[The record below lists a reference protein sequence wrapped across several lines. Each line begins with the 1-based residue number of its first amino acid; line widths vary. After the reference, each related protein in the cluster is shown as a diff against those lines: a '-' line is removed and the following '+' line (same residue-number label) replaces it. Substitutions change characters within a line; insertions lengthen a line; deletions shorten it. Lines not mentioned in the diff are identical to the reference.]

1 MTPEATGGYVSA
13 ELGARLRR
21 AREAAG
27 LTQEALAERSGLGV
41 RTISDLERGRT
52 RPRPSTVRQLLSVLE
67 LPAPRGPVV
76 TAPARAQLPA
86 DIADFTGRD
95 GQVKQLVSALAQP
108 EDRTSAGRVPI
119 CLIAGTGGIGK
130 SALAVHTAHQISA
143 QFPDGQLYLNLRGS
157 GARPVQP
164 REALARLA
172 RDLGADKATV
182 LVDEDECAARYRGLA
197 AGMRL
202 LIVLDDA
209 RDAAQV
215 RPLVPGV
222 AGCAVL
228 ITSRHR
234 MPDLAGAQL
243 IDLDLLGE
251 DEAAELF
258 STIVE
263 PARVAAEPEA
273 AKSVL
278 AACGGLPLAVRI
290 AAARLVVRPGWPI
303 AALAG
308 RLADARSWLAELQAG
323 DLAVRASLLVSYE
336 SVRPADAGEAA
347 PDRVFR
353 LLGLTE
359 GPDIA
364 LPAAAELLGLPA
376 AEAERS
382 LELLVDCHLLQC
394 ASPGRYCLHDLPRA
408 FALEQ
413 ALAEESEAS
422 RSAAL
427 RRMLTWY
434 VRTAT
439 AAAIAIRPGAKNAQ
453 LEPAELE
460 EPSLRFDSGDDA
472 AAWCEAELA
481 NLVSAVRQAAS
492 LAEHEL
498 AWDLAWYLTA
508 PFDLRGNTAAW
519 IETQQIALACARR
532 LGDSGRLELTLNNLG
547 AAYIHARQMGLA
559 IDCLTECLPLA
570 AERDDQGVALAKA
583 NLGYALAESGRVDE
597 ALPLLTESL
606 RFYQGAGNLAGEGL
620 AWAVLA
626 KVYRRIDRFDEAVGY
641 CERALDA
648 LSKANDRVN
657 IGATLLQLAPAQL
670 GRGRPA
676 EAIDAAEAA
685 LELYRQLG
693 SQFGRAR
700 ALAELGRARRELGQ
714 LDQVRALWTEAFS
727 ILTDLGHPQA
737 AEVAADL
744 AAIGHA
750 PLAGVS
756 AS

>member
-1 MTPEATGGYVSA
+1 MTPDATASLD
-13 ELGARLRR
+13 LGTRLRR
-21 AREAAG
+21 AREAAR
-27 LTQEALAERSGLGV
+27 LTQEELAERSGLGV
-41 RTISDLERGRT
+41 RTISDLERGKT
-52 RPRPSTVRQLLSVLE
+52 RPRPSTVRQLLAVLE
-67 LPAPRGPVV
+67 LPAREEPVAR
-76 TAPARAQLPA
+76 TPARAQLQA

-95 GQVKQLVSALAQP
+95 DQVKQLLSAMAQAH
-108 EDRTSAGRVPI
+108 DSTSPGRVPI
-119 CLIAGTGGIGK
+119 CLIAGIGGVGK
-130 SALAVHTAHQISA
+130 SALAVHAAHQISA
-143 QFPDGQLYLNLRGS
+143 HFPDGQLYLNLRGS
-157 GARPVQP
+157 SARPVQP
-164 REALARLA
+164 RDALARLA

-182 LVDEDECAARYRGLA
+182 LVDEDECAARYRSLLAGL
-197 AGMRL
+197 RL

-222 AGCAVL
+222 AGCAIL

-234 MPDLAGAQL
+234 MPELAGAQL

-258 STIVE
+258 TTIVE

-273 AKSVL
+273 AKFVL
-278 AACGGLPLAVRI
+278 AVCGGLPLAVRI
-290 AAARLVVRPGWPI
+290 AAARLAVRPGWAI
-303 AALAG
+303 SALAD

-336 SVRPADAGEAA
+336 SVRSADAGEAA

-364 LPAAAELLGLPA
+364 LPAAAELFGLPA
-376 AEAERS
+376 AAAERA
-382 LELLVDCHLLQC
+382 LELLVDCHLLQS
-394 ASPGRYCLHDLPRA
+394 ASAGRYHLHDLLRA

-413 ALAEESEAS
+413 ALAEEPDAS

-434 VRTAT
+434 ARTAT

-453 LEPAELE
+453 LKPAEPQ
-460 EPSLRFDSGDDA
+460 EPSLRFGSGDDA
-472 AAWCEAELA
+472 AAWCDAELA

-519 IETQQIALACARR
+519 IETQQIAVACARR
-532 LGDSGRLELTLNNLG
+532 LGDAGRLELMLNNLG
-547 AAYIHARQMGLA
+547 AAYIHGRQMGPA
-559 IDCLTECLPLA
+559 IDCLSECLPLA
-570 AERDDQGVALAKA
+570 AERGEQGLALAKA
-583 NLGYALAESGRVDE
+583 NLGYALSESGRVDE

-606 RFYQGAGNLAGEGL
+606 RFYQEAGNLAGEGL

-626 KVYRRIDRFDEAVGY
+626 KVYRRIDRFDEAIDY
-641 CERALDA
+641 CERALDV

-693 SQFGRAR
+693 SEFGRAR

-714 LDQVRALWTEAFS
+714 LDQARALWTEAFA
-727 ILTDLGHPQA
+727 IFTDLGHPQA
-737 AEVAADL
+737 AEVGADL
-744 AAIGHA
+744 AVIGRA
-750 PLAGVS
+750 PAAPRVS